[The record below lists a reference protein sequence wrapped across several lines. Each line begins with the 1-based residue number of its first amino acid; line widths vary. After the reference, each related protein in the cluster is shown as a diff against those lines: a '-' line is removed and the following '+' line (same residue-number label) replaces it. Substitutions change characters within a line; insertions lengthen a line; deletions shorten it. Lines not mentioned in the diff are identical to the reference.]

1 MLYQENILILGA
13 YGFLGS
19 RLSHFLKEKGYKV
32 FRHGRGVEA
41 DFKIS
46 DYNNLHKKITTNNIS
61 SIVNLVAATDVDE
74 CEKNID
80 LAFGSNISF
89 TQSIVNEVLK
99 IKENHKPH
107 FIQISTDQVY
117 QGIGPHIESSARP
130 LNIYALSKFS
140 SELIAS
146 KIQSTILRT
155 NFVGRNS
162 DNKKDS
168 LSDFI
173 IKSLRSEKKI
183 SVFSD
188 VYFNPLFIDTL
199 CEIIELSIKAK
210 TNGLYNV
217 GSSTGISKSQF
228 AFYIAKKLDLKKN
241 LMKEVSINT
250 FKDLVARRPLDM
262 RMDCSA
268 FSNEFDY
275 QLPSIDNEMTKL
287 VEEYR

>member
-1 MLYQENILILGA
+1 MGA
-13 YGFLGS
+13 YGFLGT
-19 RLSHFLKEKGYKV
+19 RLSYFLKEKGYKV
-32 FRHGRGVEA
+32 FRHGRGKEA
-41 DFKIS
+41 DFKIT
-46 DYNNLHKKITTNNIS
+46 DYSTFHQKITANNIS
-61 SIVNLVAATDVDE
+61 SIVNLVAATNVDE
-74 CEKNID
+74 CERNID
-80 LAFGSNISF
+80 LAFEANISF
-89 TQSIVNEVLK
+89 TQSIVNEILK
-99 IKENHKPH
+99 IKESQKPH

-117 QGIGPHIESSARP
+117 QGDGPHIESSARP

-146 KIQSTILRT
+146 KINSTILRT

-173 IKSLRSEKKI
+173 IKSLRAEEKI
-183 SVFSD
+183 SVFKD

-199 CEIIELSIKAK
+199 CEIIELSIEVK

-217 GSSTGISKSQF
+217 GSSKGISKSQF
-228 AFYIAKKLDLKKN
+228 AFYIAKKLDLKKS

-250 FKDLVARRPLDM
+250 VKNLYARRPLDM

-268 FSNEFDY
+268 FSNEFNY
-275 QLPSIDNEMTKL
+275 QLPTIESEIIKL
-287 VEEYR
+287 VDDYR

>member
-1 MLYQENILILGA
+1 LLYQKNILILGA
-13 YGFLGS
+13 YGFLGT
-19 RLSHFLKEKGYKV
+19 RLSYFLKEKGYKV
-32 FRHGRGVEA
+32 FRHGRGKEA
-41 DFKIS
+41 DFKIT
-46 DYNNLHKKITTNNIS
+46 DYSTFHQKITANNIS
-61 SIVNLVAATDVDE
+61 SIVNLVAATNVDE
-74 CEKNID
+74 CERNID
-80 LAFGSNISF
+80 LAFEANISF
-89 TQSIVNEVLK
+89 TQSIVNEILK
-99 IKENHKPH
+99 IKESQKPH

-117 QGIGPHIESSARP
+117 QGDGPHIESSARP

-146 KIQSTILRT
+146 KINSTILRT

-173 IKSLRSEKKI
+173 IKSLRAEEKI
-183 SVFSD
+183 SVFKD

-199 CEIIELSIKAK
+199 CEIIELSIEVK

-217 GSSTGISKSQF
+217 GSSKGISKSQF
-228 AFYIAKKLDLKKN
+228 AFYIAKKLDLKKS

-250 FKDLVARRPLDM
+250 VKNLYARRPLDM

-268 FSNEFDY
+268 FSNEFNY
-275 QLPSIDNEMTKL
+275 QLPTIESEIIKL
-287 VEEYR
+287 VDDYR

>member
-1 MLYQENILILGA
+1 LGA
-13 YGFLGS
+13 YGFLGT
-19 RLSHFLKEKGYKV
+19 RLSYFLKEKGYKV
-32 FRHGRGVEA
+32 FRHGRGKEA
-41 DFKIS
+41 DFKIT
-46 DYNNLHKKITTNNIS
+46 DYSTFHQKITANNIS
-61 SIVNLVAATDVDE
+61 SIVNLVAATNVDE
-74 CEKNID
+74 CERNID
-80 LAFGSNISF
+80 LAFEANISF
-89 TQSIVNEVLK
+89 TQSIVNEILK
-99 IKENHKPH
+99 IKESQKPH

-117 QGIGPHIESSARP
+117 QGDGPHIESSARP

-146 KIQSTILRT
+146 KINSTILRT

-173 IKSLRSEKKI
+173 IKSLRAEEKI
-183 SVFSD
+183 SVFKD

-199 CEIIELSIKAK
+199 CEIIELSIEVK

-217 GSSTGISKSQF
+217 GSSKGISKSQF
-228 AFYIAKKLDLKKN
+228 AFYIAKKLDLKKS

-250 FKDLVARRPLDM
+250 VKNLYARRPLDM

-268 FSNEFDY
+268 FSNEFNY
-275 QLPSIDNEMTKL
+275 QLPTIESEIIKL
-287 VEEYR
+287 VDDYR

>member
-1 MLYQENILILGA
+1 LGA
-13 YGFLGS
+13 YGFLGT
-19 RLSHFLKEKGYKV
+19 RLSYFLKEKGYKV
-32 FRHGRGVEA
+32 FRHGRGKEA
-41 DFKIS
+41 DFKIT
-46 DYNNLHKKITTNNIS
+46 DYSTFHQKITANNIS
-61 SIVNLVAATDVDE
+61 SIVNLVAATNVDE
-74 CEKNID
+74 CERNID
-80 LAFGSNISF
+80 LAFEANISF
-89 TQSIVNEVLK
+89 TQSIVNEILK
-99 IKENHKPH
+99 IKESQKPH

-117 QGIGPHIESSARP
+117 QGDGPHIESSARP

-146 KIQSTILRT
+146 KINSTILRT

-173 IKSLRSEKKI
+173 IKSLRAEEKI
-183 SVFSD
+183 SVFKD

-199 CEIIELSIKAK
+199 CEIIELSIEVK

-217 GSSTGISKSQF
+217 GSSKGISKSQF
-228 AFYIAKKLDLKKN
+228 AFYIAKKLDLKKS

-250 FKDLVARRPLDM
+250 VKNLYARRPLDM

-268 FSNEFDY
+268 FSNEFNY
-275 QLPSIDNEMTKL
+275 QLPTIESEIIKL
-287 VEEYR
+287 VDDYS

>member
-1 MLYQENILILGA
+1 MGA
-13 YGFLGS
+13 YGFLGT
-19 RLSHFLKEKGYKV
+19 RLSYFLKEKGYKV
-32 FRHGRGVEA
+32 FRHGRGKEA
-41 DFKIS
+41 DFKIT
-46 DYNNLHKKITTNNIS
+46 DYSTFHQKITANNIS
-61 SIVNLVAATDVDE
+61 SIVNLVAATNVDE
-74 CEKNID
+74 CERNID
-80 LAFGSNISF
+80 LAFEANISF
-89 TQSIVNEVLK
+89 TQSIVNEILK
-99 IKENHKPH
+99 IKESQKPH

-117 QGIGPHIESSARP
+117 QGDGPHIESSARP

-146 KIQSTILRT
+146 KINSTILRT

-173 IKSLRSEKKI
+173 IKSLRAEEKI
-183 SVFSD
+183 SVFKD

-199 CEIIELSIKAK
+199 CEIIELSIEVK

-217 GSSTGISKSQF
+217 GSSKGISKSQF
-228 AFYIAKKLDLKKN
+228 AFYIAKKLDLKKS

-250 FKDLVARRPLDM
+250 VKNLYARRPLDM

-268 FSNEFDY
+268 FSDEFNY
-275 QLPSIDNEMTKL
+275 QLPTIESEIIKL
-287 VEEYR
+287 VDDYS

>member
-1 MLYQENILILGA
+1 MGA
-13 YGFLGS
+13 YGFLGT
-19 RLSHFLKEKGYKV
+19 RLSYFLKEKGYKV
-32 FRHGRGVEA
+32 FRHGRGKEA
-41 DFKIS
+41 DFKIT
-46 DYNNLHKKITTNNIS
+46 DYSTFHQKITANNIS
-61 SIVNLVAATDVDE
+61 SIVNLVAATNVDE
-74 CEKNID
+74 CERNID
-80 LAFGSNISF
+80 LAFEANISF
-89 TQSIVNEVLK
+89 TQSIVNEILK
-99 IKENHKPH
+99 IKESQKPH

-117 QGIGPHIESSARP
+117 QGDGPHIESSARP

-146 KIQSTILRT
+146 KINSTILRT

-173 IKSLRSEKKI
+173 IKSLRAEEKI
-183 SVFSD
+183 SVFKD

-199 CEIIELSIKAK
+199 CEIIELSIEVK

-217 GSSTGISKSQF
+217 GSSKGISKSQF
-228 AFYIAKKLDLKKN
+228 AFYIAKKLDLKKS

-250 FKDLVARRPLDM
+250 VKNLYARRPLDM

-268 FSNEFDY
+268 FSNEFNY
-275 QLPSIDNEMTKL
+275 QLPTIESEIIKL
-287 VEEYR
+287 VDDYS